1 MNAKL
6 AAALLLEAVVV
17 PSEDDIRAILG
28 ILQDTSSVREA
39 NQQLARFHIRVD
51 PHDQELRRSG
61 APARAGLDGIVIR
74 DLPRNARAMQAFE
87 HFVRHELVHGG
98 QMERAAKHGDV
109 LRMYYGDQER
119 IAPAGGGGHPDM
131 DAYHTN
137 PQEIMAAAHDAV
149 RQMLSMGLPNREILR
164 TLQHQPP
171 PPMFKGPAKERFLR
185 YAVQYLDRLE
195 APDMPQLPPPPPPG
209 FMGGPRRPFPGGP
222 GSMARFPGPPP
233 RSGGRR

>member
-17 PSEDDIRAILG
+17 PSEEDIQTILAVF
-28 ILQDTSSVREA
+28 QDTDSLADA
-39 NQQLARFHIRVD
+39 NEQLARFHIRVD
-51 PHDQELRRSG
+51 PNDEELRRSG
-61 APARAGLDGIVIR
+61 TPARAGLDGIVIK
-74 DLPRNARAMQAFE
+74 DVPKAAWQAQQFE
-87 HFVRHELVHGG
+87 QFLRHELVHGG

-109 LRMYYGDQER
+109 LRMYYGDQKR
-119 IAPAGGGGHPDM
+119 IAPAGGGGRPDM
-131 DAYHTN
+131 AAYHAN

-149 RQMLSMGLPNREILR
+149 RQMLSMGLPKPEILR
-164 TLQHQPP
+164 TLQRRPP
-171 PPMFKGPAKERFLR
+171 PPMFKGPARKAFLR
-185 YAVQYLDRLE
+185 YAVQYLDKLE